1 MSYILDALKKSDRER
16 KRGGVPDLQTVHI
29 PISTESQTPLI
40 LYGFISVL
48 LLVLA
53 FVIGMVISDHESQE
67 EQIESVVELDEKI
80 STQQTT
86 KAKKSARVK
95 TEIENSVVDVGVVSE
110 IKKVES
116 SRPKEKNIVV
126 HNVQAEPKKPVVK
139 AVPVQSMMQNRNI
152 NEIPYLNELPD
163 YQQSSVPEM
172 TFAGH
177 VYSTMPS
184 NRSVIINNYAMSEGD
199 TVVQG
204 IKIVEITSSGVVFS
218 LHEQLFRM
226 DILQDWS
233 FE

>member
-29 PISTESQTPLI
+29 PISTESQTPWI

-53 FVIGMVISDHESQE
+53 FVIGMVISSHEGQSQKK
-67 EQIESVVELDEKI
+67 QSESIVELDEKT
-80 STQQTT
+80 S
-86 KAKKSARVK
+86 AEKKSARVK
-95 TEIENSVVDVGVVSE
+95 IKTEEPVVEVAAVSE
-110 IKKVES
+110 VKKVKS
-116 SRPKEKNIVV
+116 SRAEEKNIVL
-126 HNVQAEPKKPVVK
+126 HNVRAEAEKPVVK
-139 AVPVQSMMQNRNI
+139 AAPVKPTMQNRNI

-177 VYSTMPS
+177 VYSATPG

-204 IKIVEITSSGVVFS
+204 IKVVEITSSGVVFS
-218 LHEQLFRM
+218 LHGELFRM